1 MDPFLLL
8 ALAEGFDEG
17 LVDALLD
24 PMLDPSA
31 VLAAAPDDPCVAT
44 LPPRVQARLADRT
57 ALELG
62 AAAVLRA
69 ADQHGMRCLTPTSAD
84 WPQNLVHMP
93 LRPLVLFV
101 RGDVRA
107 LQRQP
112 ALTFVGSRTPT
123 PYGQHAATV
132 FADALAKAGIV
143 LWSGLARGIDRSAH
157 AACTAARL
165 PTIAILAGS
174 AERIYPPE
182 HADLAR
188 AILDHGGCLVSEL
201 PPGRP
206 ARRGHFPRRNRILAA
221 GTRAT
226 LVIEASVASGAL
238 HTARFAAECGSSVYA
253 LPGPWSSERSQGCHR
268 LIQEGAGLALDPAEL
283 LRDLGLE
290 PGHAEATALQL
301 QISADAQSILACLRT
316 GPRPT
321 DLVFAQCG
329 LVRSA
334 FLLARMQLEAAGL
347 VQLLPGDLLATSR

>member
-1 MDPFLLL
+1 MDPYLLL

-17 LVDALLD
+17 LVPDLLD
-24 PMLDPSA
+24 PTLDPAA
-31 VLAAAPDDPCVAT
+31 VLQGAPTDIALAT
-44 LPPRVQARLADRT
+44 LPPRVRARLADRT
-57 ALELG
+57 ALEL
-62 AAAVLRA
+62 AAAEILRT
-69 ADQHGMRCLTPTSAD
+69 ADRHGLRCLTPASAE
-84 WPQNLVHMP
+84 WPPSLAQMP

-107 LQRQP
+107 LRRQP

-123 PYGQHAATV
+123 PYGLHAATV
-132 FADALAKAGIV
+132 FSDALAKAGIV
-143 LWSGLARGIDRSAH
+143 LWSGLARGVDRSAH
-157 AACTAARL
+157 AACTSANL
-165 PTIAILAGS
+165 PTVAILAGS
-174 AERIYPPE
+174 ADSIYPPE
-182 HADLAR
+182 HEDLAR

-201 PPGRP
+201 PPGRR

-221 GTRAT
+221 GTRCT

-290 PGHAEATALQL
+290 PGHADATAVHLQV
-301 QISADAQSILACLRT
+301 SADAQSILACLRA

-321 DLVFAQCG
+321 DLVCVQSG
-329 LVRSA
+329 LARSS

>member
-8 ALAEGFDEG
+8 ALAEGLDEG
-17 LVDALLD
+17 LVPALLD
-24 PMLDPSA
+24 PTLDPAA
-31 VLAAAPDDPCVAT
+31 VLRSFPLDPGMAD
-44 LPPRVQARLADRT
+44 LPPRVRARLADRT
-57 ALELG
+57 ALEL
-62 AAAVLRA
+62 AAANVLRA
-69 ADQHGMRCLTPTSAD
+69 AERQGLRCLHPSSPD
-84 WPQNLVHMP
+84 WPPSLAQMP

-107 LQRQP
+107 LHRQP

-123 PYGQHAATV
+123 PYGLHAAGV
-132 FADALAKAGIV
+132 FAEALAKAGIV
-143 LWSGLARGIDRSAH
+143 LWSGLARGVDRSAH

-165 PTIAILAGS
+165 PTVAVLAG
-174 AERIYPPE
+174 AVDAIYPPE
-182 HADLAR
+182 HEDLAR
-188 AILDHGGCLVSEL
+188 AILDTGGCLVSEL
-201 PPGRP
+201 PPGHK

-221 GTRAT
+221 GTRCT

-238 HTARFAAECGSSVYA
+238 HTARFAAECGNSVYA

-290 PGHAEATALQL
+290 PGHADATALQL
-301 QISADAQSILACLRT
+301 QVSADGQSILTCLRS

-321 DLVFAQCG
+321 DLVYAQSG
-329 LVRSA
+329 LSRAA

-347 VQLLPGDLLATSR
+347 VQALPGDLLATSR